1 MNRKSLGAIAALL
14 MAFSIAQADAVWTA
28 PTSWDGKA
36 INQPSQVPDNQKGLH
51 SDPRWQMLG
60 NQWGVNDGIGVLVDG
75 QKIDLTNG
83 VADINVGD
91 EVTFEFN
98 VHKTLWGVHTFDAL
112 KVWLDD
118 EVILADKWVFGET
131 LDALRIDKNHN
142 TYSVY
147 SDYTNAYQY
156 SYEKVTKTKV
166 KTGKKDYFGMDI
178 YEWVYDTTTITEYVY
193 DANKVPKEGD
203 YSSYKI
209 QNVKKGESLYYA
221 NVDSTF
227 SVTYTFDNAGE
238 YELLAR
244 VVCSSDLAGGH
255 PGFNSETYNPNVF
268 EKNKQYTQG
277 ETEGIRIRV
286 TNVPEPSMLIL
297 LGLSMFGV
305 AFMRQKRK

>member
-1 MNRKSLGAIAALL
+1 MNRKILSGIVAVL
-14 MAFSIAQADAVWTA
+14 MIFSIAQADAIWTA
-28 PTSWDGKA
+28 PTTWNGET
-36 INQPSQVPDNQKGLH
+36 INKPSQVPDNQKGLH

-60 NQWGVNDGIGVLVDG
+60 KQWGANDGITMLVDG
-75 QKIDLTNG
+75 QKIDLTTG
-83 VADINVGD
+83 VVDINVGD

-131 LDALRIDKNHN
+131 LDDLRQDKNHK

-147 SDYTNAYQY
+147 SDYENAYQY

-166 KTGKKDYFGMDI
+166 KTGWFWK
-178 YEWVYDTTTITEYVY
+178 YEYDTTTITEYVY
-193 DANKVPKEGD
+193 DANKVPKEGN

-209 QNVKKGESLYYA
+209 QNVKKLESLYYA
-221 NVDSTF
+221 NADSTF

-238 YELLAR
+238 FDLLAR
-244 VVCSSDLAGGH
+244 VVCSSDLAEGH
-255 PGFNSETYNPNVF
+255 PGLDSETYDPNVF
-268 EKNKQYTQG
+268 EKDKQYTQG